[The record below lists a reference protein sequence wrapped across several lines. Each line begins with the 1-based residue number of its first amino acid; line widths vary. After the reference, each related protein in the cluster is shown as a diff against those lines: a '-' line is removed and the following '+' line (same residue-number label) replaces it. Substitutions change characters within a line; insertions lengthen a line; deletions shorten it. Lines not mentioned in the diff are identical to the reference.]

1 MRPNIPPRFVLTD
14 VDHFFKHVNG
24 ESGRG
29 PEAQLGEVSL
39 MSRNT
44 FRPWLRRA
52 FVAAAFGTV
61 LVGASVPAHAF
72 NTGWWWP
79 FRPNTQPVDHQPTP
93 VPEIDPGMMRGTLTV
108 LVGGVLVLLARRR
121 RR

>member
-1 MRPNIPPRFVLTD
+1 
-14 VDHFFKHVNG
+14 
-24 ESGRG
+24 
-29 PEAQLGEVSL
+29 

-61 LVGASVPAHAF
+61 LVGSGVAAHAF
-72 NTGWWWP
+72 DWWP
-79 FRPNTQPVDHQPTP
+79 FTPNPQPVDHWPTP

-108 LVGGVLVLLARRR
+108 LVGGVLVLLDRRR